1 VSPKS
6 LMFGLLFSLSG
17 VVMAQDEIR
26 IPAYD
31 DQAPPPPAEGVAPKP
46 RAVPAI
52 WTVSEGTEAVLVED
66 HRVPEVVLVVEIPVG
81 LHSPW
86 LDAQHVVEAWELQM
100 YDAEGALRARADALA
115 ADLYLYCSARTCN
128 LEVVALKRD
137 LDASVALVQDVLKN
151 TSYDKAELKRTDQSS
166 KIGWE
171 STQTD
176 PDWRLVKTTAELL
189 FTEGDPR
196 LQWYVK
202 PEKVLRD
209 PKALAAARDAA
220 LRLPGRRIGFA
231 GDLTRAE
238 AEAIAATLLPPVN
251 PVVPADLAPAYL
263 DLRAD
268 RPASQIE
275 TMDNLTQIYFAL
287 MRDGITLEDPNYPAF
302 LVANHVLGGHFF
314 SRLYVSLRHEG
325 GETYGAYTRGGGLA
339 TASVYSLSTFT
350 RAENKAT
357 TEAKLRGVLSTFH
370 EGGITEQERI
380 EAIGYLQGSELFEQ
394 QSPYKLL
401 STTLDEL
408 TLGLPPGFFAEANTR
423 AAALSTEEIN
433 AFIKAHY
440 DPAAFTM
447 VTVEPE
453 P

>member
-1 VSPKS
+1 MSP
-6 LMFGLLFSLSG
+6 MFVPSALLLLAWSG
-17 VVMAQDEIR
+17 PAAAQETR
-26 IPAYD
+26 IPAVED
-31 DQAPPPPAEGVAPKP
+31 AAAPAAAPAPKP
-46 RAVPAI
+46 KATPAI

-81 LHSPW
+81 TYSPW
-86 LDAQHVVEAWELQM
+86 LNAQHGVEAWELQM
-100 YDAEGALRARADALA
+100 YDADGALRARADALA
-115 ADLYLYCSARTCN
+115 ADLSVYCEPRTCT
-128 LEVVALKRD
+128 LELVALKRD
-137 LDASVALVQDVLKN
+137 LEASVALIQDVLKN
-151 TSYDKAELKRTDQSS
+151 TSYDKAELKRTDQGR

-171 STQTD
+171 GSQTD
-176 PDWRLVKTTAELL
+176 PDFRLSQTTAQLL
-189 FTEGDPR
+189 YAEGDPR
-196 LQWYVK
+196 LKPYEE

-238 AEAIAATLLPPVN
+238 AEAIAATLLPPVSTTT
-251 PVVPADLAPAYL
+251 PADLAPAYL
-263 DLRAD
+263 PLRAD
-268 RPASQIE
+268 RPAGLIE
-275 TMDNLTQIYFAL
+275 PMDNLTQIYFAL

-325 GETYGAYTRGGGLA
+325 GETYGAYTRGGGAA

-350 RAENKAT
+350 RVENKAT
-357 TEAKLRGVLSTFH
+357 TEAKLRAVLTTFH

-380 EAIGYLQGSELFEQ
+380 EAIGYLQGSELFDQ
-394 QSPYKLL
+394 QSPSSLL
-401 STTLDEL
+401 STTLSEL
-408 TLGLPPGFFAEANTR
+408 TLGLPVGFFVDATAK
-423 AAALSTEEIN
+423 AAALSTEDVN

-440 DPAAFTM
+440 DPAAFSM
-447 VTVEPE
+447 VTVEPA

>member
-1 VSPKS
+1 MSPMS
-6 LMFGLLFSLSG
+6 LSFGLLFSLSG
-17 VVMAQDEIR
+17 VASAQDTR

-31 DQAPPPPAEGVAPKP
+31 DQAPPPAAEEVAPKP
-46 RAVPAI
+46 KAVPAI

-81 LHSPW
+81 TYSPW
-86 LDAQHVVEAWELQM
+86 LNAQHGVEAWELQM
-100 YDAEGALRARADALA
+100 YDADGALRARADALA
-115 ADLYLYCSARTCN
+115 ADLSVYCEARTCT
-128 LEVVALKRD
+128 LELVALKRD
-137 LDASVALVQDVLKN
+137 LEASVALVQDVLKN
-151 TSYDKAELKRTDQSS
+151 TSYDKAELKRTDQGR

-171 STQTD
+171 GSQTD
-176 PDWRLVKTTAELL
+176 PDWRLSQTTAQLL
-189 FTEGDPR
+189 YTEGDPR
-196 LQWYVK
+196 LQSYVE

-220 LRLPGRRIGFA
+220 LRLPGRRVGFA

-251 PVVPADLAPAYL
+251 TVTPADLAPAYL
-263 DLRAD
+263 PLRAD
-268 RPASQIE
+268 RPASLIE
-275 TMDNLTQIYFAL
+275 PMDNLTQIYFAL

-325 GETYGAYTRGGGLA
+325 GETYGAYTRGGGGA

-350 RAENKAT
+350 RVENKAT
-357 TEAKLRGVLSTFH
+357 TEAKLRAVLTTFH
-370 EGGITEQERI
+370 EGGVTEQERI
-380 EAIGYLQGSELFEQ
+380 EAIGYLQGSELFDQ
-394 QSPYKLL
+394 QSPSNLL
-401 STTLDEL
+401 STTLTEL
-408 TLGLPPGFFAEANTR
+408 TLGLPPGFFVEATKR
-423 AAALSTEEIN
+423 ASALSTEEIN
-433 AFIKAHY
+433 TFIKAHY
-440 DPAAFTM
+440 DPAAFSM